1 MLYLKICTI
10 GSPFRRANC
19 AEENLA
25 DQVVGNIG
33 LRWDD
38 RVAIEFIETCIYNPV
53 EQVDR
58 ALQILRS
65 SSPNLLLLI
74 SLDVARR
81 QMAIDGKAL
90 LTETLQLSKEVRSR
104 LNQIPNLRT
113 FDQREV
119 ATLDPTRLTVMV
131 EGLGISGFDADMR
144 LHSQLAVMA
153 EMPTLNQ
160 LVFILSLGNSQADIQ
175 RLVYGFQQLSKEK
188 GKRKKEKLITNYE
201 LRITNYQSKLTPRE
215 AYFAK
220 SDRISICEAIG
231 RVSAESLCPYPPGI
245 PLLCI
250 GEEIT
255 LEVVEML
262 QYILRSGGIIN
273 GASDD
278 TLDTIRVVK

>member
-1 MLYLKICTI
+1 M
-10 GSPFRRANC
+10 
-19 AEENLA
+19 
-25 DQVVGNIG
+25 
-33 LRWDD
+33 
-38 RVAIEFIETCIYNPV
+38 
-53 EQVDR
+53 
-58 ALQILRS
+58 
-65 SSPNLLLLI
+65 
-74 SLDVARR
+74 
-81 QMAIDGKAL
+81 
-90 LTETLQLSKEVRSR
+90 
-104 LNQIPNLRT
+104 NQISNLRT

-131 EGLGISGFDADMR
+131 DDLGISGFDADLR
-144 LHSQLAVMA
+144 LHSEFDVMA

-160 LVFILSLGNSQADIQ
+160 LVFILSLGNTQADIE

-188 GKRKKEKLITNYE
+188 GKRKKEKLIRNYE

-220 SDRISICEAIG
+220 SDRISIDEAIG

-262 QYILRSGGIIN
+262 QCILRSGGIIN

-278 TLDTIRVVK
+278 SLETILVVK